1 MNMSNIYTTNQKDAR
16 RQSIMQAAVQLFKTQ
31 GYSEITMKQIADTVG
46 TSKGTTFH
54 YFATKEDLFM
64 SILLENYQQ
73 FFTDLLIKLEGYS
86 QISEEVYVS
95 FMVDQTENL
104 IRNHDVLVRLNTIRG
119 PILEGKANMD
129 ETVAK
134 RNNLYAISK
143 QVGQKLFEKTNGLLT
158 QNQFSHIFI
167 IQSGI
172 ISGLMNMASLT
183 RFNHTDLKVDYP
195 DFEIKLIPE
204 ARQQMNYYLIEY
216 LKEYKKNE

>member
-1 MNMSNIYTTNQKDAR
+1 MSNIYTTNQKDAR
-16 RQSIMQAAVQLFKTQ
+16 RQSIMRAAVQLFKTQ

-134 RNNLYAISK
+134 RNSLYAISK
-143 QVGQKLFEKTNGLLT
+143 HLGQKLFEKTNGLLT

-172 ISGLMNMASLT
+172 ISGLMNMASLA

-195 DFEIKLIPE
+195 DFEINLVPE

-216 LKEYKKNE
+216 LKEYKKDE